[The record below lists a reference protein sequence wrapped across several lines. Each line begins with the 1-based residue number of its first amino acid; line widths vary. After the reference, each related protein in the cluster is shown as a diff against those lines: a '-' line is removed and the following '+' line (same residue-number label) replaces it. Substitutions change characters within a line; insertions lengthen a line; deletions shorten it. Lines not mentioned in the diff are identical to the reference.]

1 MAMEALN
8 AAGLSPLSVLAKTTK
23 PRKHLLPAAATIP
36 QFKNASSS
44 VSRKLQCGLVVLSS
58 FMSSEFAKA
67 LTYEEALQQS
77 VTSISDTGG
86 AGVLDSITGFAAEN
100 PLIIGGGLVV
110 LAVPLV
116 VSQLFSKPKPWGVE
130 TAKNAYAKLGADD
143 GIGNAQLID
152 IRAPLEIK
160 EGGSPDIRGLKK
172 KAVAIA
178 YKGEDKPGFLSKLAL
193 KFKEPENTTL
203 FILDK

>member
-1 MAMEALN
+1 MEALN

-23 PRKHLLPAAATIP
+23 PRKHLSAATIP
-36 QFKNASSS
+36 QFKIQNPTESVLSS

-58 FMSSEFAKA
+58 VMSSEFAKA
-67 LTYEEALQQS
+67 LTYEEALQQT
-77 VTSISDTGG
+77 TSAGSDTGG
-86 AGVLDSITGFAAEN
+86 ILDNVISFATDN
-100 PLIIGGGLVV
+100 PLIIGGGLVG

-130 TAKNAYAKLGADD
+130 TAKNAYAKLGGDD
-143 GIGNAQLID
+143 ANAQLLD
-152 IRAPLEIK
+152 IRAPLDIK

-172 KAVAIA
+172 KPVAVS
-178 YKGEDKPGFLSKLAL
+178 YKGEDKPGFLSKLSL
-193 KFKEPENTTL
+193 KFKDPENTTL